1 MVQQLEAVFEHGVLR
16 PLQPLS
22 LEERQH
28 VLVTVT
34 ELPHKPVP
42 VPDAP
47 VDPHRVQEQEWI
59 RLNGSEYR
67 GQWVALQ
74 GSELIGHGLKGRAVY
89 DEAHARGVQRPLLVH
104 IPDEPELLSAGSSL
118 SDAPA

>member
-22 LEERQH
+22 LDERQH

-42 VPDAP
+42 DAP
-47 VDPHRVQEQEWI
+47 IDPHRFQEQEWI
-59 RLNGSEYR
+59 RVHGSGYR

-74 GSELIGHGLKGRAVY
+74 GSELISHGPKGRAVR
-89 DEAHARGVQRPLLVH
+89 DEARAKGIQHPLMVH
-104 IPDEPELLSAGSSL
+104 LPDETDLPSAGWL
-118 SDAPA
+118 